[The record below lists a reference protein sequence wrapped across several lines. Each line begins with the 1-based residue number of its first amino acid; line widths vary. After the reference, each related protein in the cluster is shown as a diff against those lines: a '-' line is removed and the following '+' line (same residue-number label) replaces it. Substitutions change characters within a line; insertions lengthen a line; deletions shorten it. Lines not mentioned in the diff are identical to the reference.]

1 VDGSLCRIGVFYD
14 GSYFN
19 CAQNHF
25 YFDRKLGWLC
35 FPPFHALIETFA
47 REWEQGFTNHRIVS
61 ATWHQGLFSASRAD
75 ERQLIADRIN
85 HSDLIHAGIEPKFI
99 PMSTTQREKGV
110 DVALAI
116 EAIQAALTDSID
128 LAILV
133 TGDGDFVPLARALMK
148 HGVRV
153 GVLYFRYETAD
164 SRSFA
169 NERLLSAANYT
180 LDISSLEEDLRHQG
194 LFRGLFRNGH
204 KPQLDIEPPQD
215 QAA

>member
-14 GSYFN
+14 GTYFTR
-19 CAQNHF
+19 AQKHF
-25 YFDRKLGWLC
+25 NADRKLGRLA

-47 REWEQGFTNHRIVS
+47 REWEQGFANHRIVC
-61 ATWHQGLFSASRAD
+61 ATWHQGLFSASQAD
-75 ERQLIADRIN
+75 ERQLLADRI
-85 HSDLIHAGIEPKFI
+85 HHLDLIHAGIEPKFI

-116 EAIQAALTDSID
+116 EAIQAALTDSLD
-128 LAILV
+128 LSILV

-153 GVLYFRYETAD
+153 GVLYFRYETTD
-164 SRSFA
+164 NRSFA

-180 LDISSLEEDLRHQG
+180 LDVNSLEEDLRHQG
-194 LFRGLFRNGH
+194 LFRGLFRNAP
-204 KPQLDIEPPQD
+204 KPQLHVEPPED